1 VSLKRHKLDKTD
13 ILRKMLQRPSELRM
27 YCLGGFRFE
36 ADGTPSF
43 HFGTKKV
50 RALLV
55 YLAVEAPRSFLRS
68 HLAGLLWS
76 EYSEEKALH
85 NLRQTLVHLRKS
97 WPQGAEPIPLLLTQR
112 DTLALNPE
120 VKIWVDLHAFEAAF
134 DRALAHFHDRNRL
147 EYVDI
152 QALMDAVALYQGSFL
167 ERFSLFDSLLFDEW
181 ASLVRE
187 RATKEALEALNLLCE
202 YYERR
207 GDYAQARHLASRIY
221 AMAPWNNHAC
231 AHSMRLYAVQKQ
243 WTNAKNQYLQLEKY
257 LQDNLGIKPNDSV
270 AQLYQQIRA
279 HSNTGQVFPPAV
291 PVIEDQVPQLS
302 SSFVGRQG
310 ELRDICHRLA
320 NPKNRLISL
329 VGRGGTGKTRL
340 AVEVGQRMGG
350 LYVNGVFF
358 IPLRDVSSVD
368 GLDRLMGE
376 SLRYA
381 FSGTT
386 PHHRQLMDF
395 LQEKQCLLILDGC
408 EHHILKGAVHEI
420 VSEILSI
427 APDVKLLATSRE
439 RLNLPEEHIYPLAG
453 LSCQGEMS
461 AVDGA
466 VGPGSEALALFEVR
480 AKQINHQFALTENT
494 LPMVQELCFKV
505 EGHPLSIE
513 LIASATATL
522 SIPDLVDE
530 LNVNAG
536 AWDSPHMP
544 LPNQGRSLSIVL
556 ERSWQFLSEAQQLV
570 LCRLVSFQGGFTLG
584 AALHIAQTSPDIFLS
599 LVDKSFIHKVGENRY
614 ILHEIIQEF
623 AANKA
628 IRRNLL
634 KPTRETHAAY
644 FIALLEKIVSENQFS
659 LQIDALEQIE
669 VDLDNILCAWGYF
682 IEKNAMAKLI
692 NCIDILYQYFNIRS
706 LFEEGILLFQNAIH
720 SASYLSPFD
729 PLIGMMTNRL
739 GSLALRLR
747 RNEMAFQ
754 MYSRS
759 LAIFEPKGASSE
771 LGLTYLG
778 LGNFH
783 LRNKDFSQAL
793 WNTQQALDCFQTLD
807 ERNNIGTALFLL
819 GLIHER
825 LAKFPTARKYLED
838 ALDISREIGDQ
849 RGMILRLNQ
858 LAGHDCNAGDFETA
872 EARYQESLALSR
884 AFKDRFQQAIIL
896 NNLASIYH
904 PCQDYE
910 REEQVLKESLAICR
924 EIGDQDGEAIAL
936 NNLGELAIVRGE
948 YGQALDYSRS
958 ALDIALR
965 LGEDWTIIAVYDIL
979 GCAYLGLGDTN
990 TAEQCL
996 RQAVHMAYQIQS
1008 WDLLT
1013 RCLVNMAEVRLVC
1026 DDNQTAQE
1034 LLAAALSHPS
1044 VLYEYGLKAAEL
1056 LEAMGVKLPDE
1067 KDVAVFDDVLDR
1079 HFDLKPAKG

>member
-1 VSLKRHKLDKTD
+1 
-13 ILRKMLQRPSELRM
+13 MLQRPSELRM

-36 ADGTPSF
+36 AEGTPSF
-43 HFGTKKV
+43 HFGTKKA

-76 EYSEEKALH
+76 EYSEENALH
-85 NLRQTLVHLRKS
+85 NLRQTLVHLRKG
-97 WPQGAEPIPLLLTQR
+97 WPQGAEPIPLLMTKR

-120 VKIWVDLHAFEAAF
+120 VKIWVDLHAFETAF

-152 QALMDAVALYQGSFL
+152 QALMDAVALYKGSFL

-187 RATKEALEALNLLCE
+187 RTTRKALEAQNLLCE

-207 GDYAQARHLASRIY
+207 GDYAQAGHLASRIY

-243 WTNAKNQYLQLEKY
+243 WTNAKNQYLQLEKC

-270 AQLYQQIRA
+270 IQLYEQIRE
-279 HSNTGQVFPPAV
+279 HSNTGQALPPAV

-340 AVEVGQRMGG
+340 AVEVGQRMRG

-376 SLRYA
+376 SLRCS

-395 LQEKQCLLILDGC
+395 LREKQSLLILDGC
-408 EHHILKGAVHEI
+408 EHHTLRNPIREVL
-420 VSEILSI
+420 SEILSI
-427 APDVKLLATSRE
+427 APDVKILATSRE
-439 RLNLPEEHIYPLAG
+439 RLDLSEEHVYPLAG
-453 LSCQGEMS
+453 LDYQAGRLVERN
-461 AVDGA
+461 AVSQS
-466 VGPGSEALALFEVR
+466 SEAVALFEAR
-480 AKQINHQFALTENT
+480 ARQINAQFAFTETT
-494 LPMVQELCFKV
+494 LPLVHELCFKV

-522 SIPDLVDE
+522 TIQDLLDE
-530 LNVNAG
+530 LNANS
-536 AWDSPHMP
+536 DILDPTHLS

-570 LCRLVSFQGGFTLG
+570 MCRLVGFQGGFTQG

-599 LVDKSFIHKVGENRY
+599 LVYKSFIHKVGENRY
-614 ILHEIIQEF
+614 VLHEIIQEF
-623 AANKA
+623 ATHKA
-628 IRRNLL
+628 IKRNLL
-634 KPTRETHAAY
+634 KPTREAHAAY
-644 FIALLEKIVSENQFS
+644 FIAMLERIAVKNQIC

-669 VDLDNILCAWGYF
+669 VDLENILVAWGYF
-682 IEKNAMAKLI
+682 IEKNAIAKLK
-692 NCIDILYQYFNIRS
+692 NCIDILYNFFNIRS

-720 SASYLSPFD
+720 SANYLAPFD
-729 PLIGMMTNRL
+729 PLLGVLANRL
-739 GSLALRLR
+739 GSLAQRLR

-754 MYSRS
+754 MYSRA
-759 LAIFEPKGASSE
+759 LAIFEQGGPSSE
-771 LGLTYLG
+771 LGLTYIG
-778 LGNFH
+778 LGNYY
-783 LRNKDFSQAL
+783 LRVKDFNQAL
-793 WNTQQALDCFQTLD
+793 TYSRQGLACFKFLGD
-807 ERNNIGTALFLL
+807 RFHEGTALFLL
-819 GLIHER
+819 GLTYER
-825 LAKFPTARKYLED
+825 CADYPTAKGFLEE
-838 ALDISREIGDQ
+838 ALDISREVGDQ
-849 RGMILRLNQ
+849 RGLILRLNQ
-858 LAGHDCNAGDFETA
+858 LAGHDCNAGDYETA
-872 EARYQESLALSR
+872 EHRYMESLELSR
-884 AFKDRFQQAIIL
+884 AYKDRFQQAIIL

-904 PCQDYE
+904 PRQDYE

-948 YGQALDYSRS
+948 YGQALDYSRA

-979 GCAYLGLGDTN
+979 GCAYLGLGDIN
-990 TAEQCL
+990 TADQCL

-1013 RCLVNMAEVRLVC
+1013 RSLVNIAELRLVC

-1044 VLYEYGLKAAEL
+1044 VLYEYGLKAVAL
-1056 LEAMGVKLPDE
+1056 LEEMGFEPPAE
-1067 KDVAVFDDVLDR
+1067 KDVAVFDVALDR
-1079 HFDLKPAKG
+1079 HFDLKPGDG